1 MWVIFNNFFVFIYC
15 NIICF
20 PPLIFLFRIFI
31 IIKVKSNFLCYAN
44 ARRVGLADDPSLL
57 CSFISYSICFHF
69 SIISPPV
76 LHLEELAWWDFN
88 FLVVWKFLVLSR
100 LRIHHFQ
107 KEKKWTFNFNETWN
121 CDSNC
126 LRKRAFFVAT
136 VLKSGEMCVGF
147 KIREKKRLSKWND
160 NLSRLTKKKGE
171 RSWVEIPCTINASSS
186 GGCFSLKI

>member
-1 MWVIFNNFFVFIYC
+1 MWVIFNNFFVFLYC

-88 FLVVWKFLVLSR
+88 FLVVWKFFSFFLVWGYIIFR
-100 LRIHHFQ
+100 R
-107 KEKKWTFNFNETWN
+107 KKSGLLISMRHEIAT
-121 CDSNC
+121 
-126 LRKRAFFVAT
+126 AT
-136 VLKSGEMCVGF
+136 VS
-147 KIREKKRLSKWND
+147 EKGLF
-160 NLSRLTKKKGE
+160 LLLQ
-171 RSWVEIPCTINASSS
+171 
-186 GGCFSLKI
+186 F